1 MNPCLSS
8 ALNYAQS
15 NYKVFPL
22 KCNTKSG
29 QVVSSWK
36 KDASTDLEKIY
47 NWFNHSD
54 YNYGIVTGSGLIVID
69 VDNKNGKLGSN
80 YIKSY
85 IKDFPDTKVVMT
97 PNKGFHIYFCVDRPI
112 KSSVNLYP
120 GIDIRGEG
128 GYIVGPGSSI
138 DGKVYEELVRDKPIA
153 LANDSVYE
161 FLESP
166 RIQKE
171 HCLDSNQCIPEGV
184 RNDTLF
190 RYGCSL
196 QSRGMSDELIQKS
209 LEIENEKRCIPPLEI
224 QEVHQIANNIIHRYP
239 KENEKIDSEITWE
252 SAIKMSQMEI
262 SKSTDIIE
270 GLLPVGVT
278 LLSAPAKMGKTFFC
292 MQMANSVASG
302 SNFLGYH
309 TKKRNAYYIVLED
322 PRNIQIQR
330 LQCAKNAISSG
341 YDIEFC
347 QAYDQRFNLEEK
359 IKKYI
364 KYNPSLG
371 LVVVDTFEKIREDND
386 RTYGIDYKEVT
397 YYHDLAM
404 KYGIAIVLVMHT
416 IKNVNYS
423 NIFANITGSGG
434 TLAAADGL
442 MVILKSQT
450 SEQVKQLYIDGK
462 AIPSDVV
469 LLKQDQNMMYHKVEI
484 EKEVIIDPELNDL
497 IKYVIEVGKYHGPCE
512 KLGVKARLLNCNG
525 RHVRSLLDNNQ
536 DILKSYFIQYRV
548 PNRSSYSRKIELI
561 YYGEDSDDYDAND
574 AMTISGA
581 QE

>member
-47 NWFNHSD
+47 NWFNQSD
-54 YNYGIVTGSGLIVID
+54 YNYGVVTGSGLIVID
-69 VDNKNGKLGSN
+69 VDNKNGKSGSN
-80 YIKSY
+80 FIKSY

-171 HCLDSNQCIPEGV
+171 HCLDSDQCIPEGI

-196 QSRGMSDELIQKS
+196 QSKGMSDEMIQKT
-209 LEIENEKRCIPPLEI
+209 LEVENEKRCIPPLEI

-252 SAIKMSQMEI
+252 SAIKMSQMDI

-278 LLSAPAKMGKTFFC
+278 LLSAPAKMG
-292 MQMANSVASG
+292 
-302 SNFLGYH
+302 
-309 TKKRNAYYIVLED
+309 
-322 PRNIQIQR
+322 
-330 LQCAKNAISSG
+330 
-341 YDIEFC
+341 
-347 QAYDQRFNLEEK
+347 
-359 IKKYI
+359 
-364 KYNPSLG
+364 
-371 LVVVDTFEKIREDND
+371 
-386 RTYGIDYKEVT
+386 
-397 YYHDLAM
+397 
-404 KYGIAIVLVMHT
+404 
-416 IKNVNYS
+416 
-423 NIFANITGSGG
+423 
-434 TLAAADGL
+434 
-442 MVILKSQT
+442 
-450 SEQVKQLYIDGK
+450 
-462 AIPSDVV
+462 
-469 LLKQDQNMMYHKVEI
+469 
-484 EKEVIIDPELNDL
+484 
-497 IKYVIEVGKYHGPCE
+497 
-512 KLGVKARLLNCNG
+512 
-525 RHVRSLLDNNQ
+525 
-536 DILKSYFIQYRV
+536 
-548 PNRSSYSRKIELI
+548 
-561 YYGEDSDDYDAND
+561 
-574 AMTISGA
+574 
-581 QE
+581 